1 MLRNFFDNHVF
12 ANLTFALILVLGFLS
27 YFMLPR
33 QQDPDMNFNWIS
45 IITFLPGASA
55 EEVEKLV
62 TDPLEEALDKLPDVN
77 FVLSSSRE
85 ATSDILV
92 RFNDMSDRVFDKR
105 VTDLRREVSNKERE
119 LPEAAEEPM
128 ILEITSS
135 NGFPTV
141 MVVVVGRA
149 DDENLR
155 RQARLV
161 ERDLERIKGVDGVAP
176 LGLRPPELQVRFSP
190 AILGAAGITPMTLA
204 DTVSAR
210 FRDVA
215 GGTLRMGGETR
226 LLRLQ
231 GTSADPEELAQ
242 WTLVGNHGERRL
254 GEVAQVARGRKKA
267 AHQVR
272 FQGRSAVLLSVTKR
286 PSVNVLELTARIRTY
301 LASRKKLET
310 ETGVEV
316 ILAND
321 QTHYVRNAL
330 SVMENNALLGLL
342 MVMLTTWI
350 FLGSRIALL
359 IGLGIPFTL
368 AGTFGVLYSAGHS
381 LNVMVLLGVVISLG
395 MLVDDAVVV
404 VESIYAHI
412 QKGMGAMA
420 AGLASLREV
429 AAPVTTSV
437 LTTMA
442 AFLPLM
448 LLPGIL
454 GKYMRVI
461 PLVVTLA
468 LAISLIE
475 AFWMLPA
482 HVAALN
488 LSFDEP
494 SRLHRHRTAFLQRLR
509 RTYVRLLLK
518 VFRRPRLSLTVALL
532 PVAMAVSVVSMQLI
546 KVDFFAMDPF
556 PLFYVNV
563 KMPPGSSLQNSMET
577 VLKVERR
584 VRAGLRPGE
593 VDSVVSYA
601 GQMFTDTKP
610 FFGDRFGQVL
620 VNLTPDKSVR
630 RTVAAIIDGMRG
642 PVTAVPGAE
651 TISFLPLS
659 GGPPVTK
666 PVSVKVRGNRFEPL
680 RRATDELKQFL
691 AAMPAV
697 SDITDD
703 FDAGSPE
710 LVLRPDGD
718 GIRRGG
724 FQPGAVMRLT
734 RLLADGEVPTH
745 FQHQGEKVEVRI
757 LAHYD
762 REPDG
767 VDDFLA
773 IPIARTDGGVMPLGE
788 LTDHETRR
796 GVEAVRHFNFRRAIT
811 VSADI
816 DKSRIDTV
824 AVNEAIKAHWET
836 IRDRYPGM
844 DLDFS
849 GILDDIYEAMDAIGV
864 LFLLGVG
871 LMYMILG
878 TQFRSYFQPLMILM
892 TVPMAFT
899 GVVCGV
905 LITGDSLSLYT
916 LYGVVA
922 LSGIAVNASIV
933 LISAANSRLRAGM
946 TVQHAVIF
954 AARRRVVPI
963 LITTVTTIAGL
974 FSLAVGLGG
983 HSLLWGPVA
992 TAIVWGLVFSTFLT
1006 LFLVPLLYGIFMGGK
1021 GRSVSGPVRRLPGR
1035 PAFTGQ
1041 PR

>member
-1 MLRNFFDNHVF
+1 MLQKFLENHVF
-12 ANLTFALILVLGFLS
+12 ANLTFALVLVLGFLS
-27 YFMLPR
+27 YALLPR

-55 EEVEKLV
+55 EEVEKLI
-62 TDPLEEALDKLPDVN
+62 TDPLEEALEKIPDVK

-85 ATSDILV
+85 STSDILL
-92 RFNDMSDRVFDKR
+92 RFNEMSERVFDKR
-105 VTDLRREVSNKERE
+105 ISDLRREVSNRERD

-128 ILEITSS
+128 IVEITSS

-141 MVVVVGRA
+141 MVAVVGA
-149 DDENLR
+149 EDDENLR

-161 ERDLERIKGVDGVAP
+161 EQDLERLKGVDGVAP
-176 LGLRPPELQVRFSP
+176 LGLRDPELQIRFSP
-190 AILGAAGITPMTLA
+190 AALGAAGITPMALA
-204 DTVSAR
+204 DTITAR

-215 GGTLRMGGETR
+215 GGTLRMGGESR
-226 LLRLQ
+226 LLRLR
-231 GTSADPEELAQ
+231 GTSADPSEVAG
-242 WTLVGNHGERRL
+242 WPIVGAAGDRRI
-254 GEVAQVARGRKKA
+254 GEVAEVARGRKKA

-272 FQGRSAVLLSVTKR
+272 YRGQPAVLLSVTKQ
-286 PSVNVLELTARIRTY
+286 PGTNVLELTARIRDY
-301 LASRKKLET
+301 LDSRGALEGK
-310 ETGVEV
+310 TGVRV

-321 QTHYVRNAL
+321 ATHMVRNAL
-330 SVMENNALLGLL
+330 GVMENNALLGLL
-342 MVMLTTWI
+342 LVMATTWL

-368 AGTFGVLYSAGHS
+368 AGVFGVLYGGDHS

-412 QKGMGAMA
+412 HAGMGAMA
-420 AGLASLREV
+420 AGLAGLREV

-454 GKYMRVI
+454 GKFMRVI
-461 PLVVTLA
+461 PMVVTLA

-482 HVAALN
+482 HVGALN
-488 LSFDEP
+488 LNFDRP
-494 SRLHRHRTAFLQRLR
+494 SRFHRHRTRMLRRLR
-509 RTYVRLLLK
+509 IGYVRLLLK
-518 VFRRPRLSLTVALL
+518 VFRRPRLSLTAALL
-532 PVAMAVSVVSMQLI
+532 PVAMAIGVVAMGLV

-556 PLFYVNV
+556 PLYYVNV
-563 KMPPGSSLQNSMET
+563 KMPPGTTLERSMAT
-577 VLKVERR
+577 VLAVEER

-593 VDSVVSYA
+593 AETVLSYA
-601 GQMFTDTKP
+601 GQMFTETKP
-610 FFGDRFGQVL
+610 FFGDRFGQIL
-620 VNLTPDKSVR
+620 VSLNPDGTAR
-630 RTVAAIIDGMRG
+630 RSITAIIDGMRAR
-642 PVTAVPGAE
+642 VTAVPGAE

-666 PVSVKVRGNRFEPL
+666 PISVKVRGSDFDQL
-680 RRATDELKQFL
+680 RDAAGELKRL
-691 AAMPAV
+691 LESMPEV

-703 FDAGSPE
+703 YDAGSPE

-718 GIRRGG
+718 AIRRAGLT
-724 FQPGAVMRLT
+724 PAAVLRLT
-734 RLLADGEVPTH
+734 RLLADGEAPVH
-745 FQHQGEKVEVRI
+745 FQDRGEKVEVRI
-757 LAHYD
+757 LARYE
-762 REPDG
+762 REMDG
-767 VDDFLA
+767 VGDLLA
-773 IPIARTDGGVMPLGE
+773 VPVALPGGGVAPLDT
-788 LTDHETRR
+788 LVSHETRR

-811 VSADI
+811 VTADL
-816 DKSRIDTV
+816 DKARLDTV
-824 AVNEAIKAHWET
+824 AANDRVKAAWET
-836 IRDRYPGM
+836 MRARYPGV

-849 GILDDIYEAMDAIGV
+849 GILDDIDEAMDAIGV

-878 TQFRSYFQPLMILM
+878 TQFRSYLQPLMILM

-933 LISAANSRLRAGM
+933 LISAANSRLRDGM
-946 TVQHAVIF
+946 SVRHAVIY

-974 FSLAVGLGG
+974 FSLAAGLGG

-992 TAIVWGLVFSTFLT
+992 TAIVWGLGFSTLLT
-1006 LFLVPLLYGIFMGGK
+1006 LFMVPLLYGLFMSRGEGG
-1021 GRSVSGPVRRLPGR
+1021 
-1035 PAFTGQ
+1035 
-1041 PR
+1041 